1 MPRQSRIDAPGALHH
16 VLIRGIERRKIF
28 RDDADRENFVER
40 LGRILTETLTVPA
53 TAGHW
58 SPTMFTFFEKRRGE
72 KISRDQAIT
81 LTDA

>member
-53 TAGHW
+53 TAGRC
-58 SPTMFTFFEKRRGE
+58 SPTMFTFFCERE
-72 KISRDQAIT
+72 LFLS
-81 LTDA
+81 LP